1 MKSSLNFALRKTLN
15 IFSFFFSFQE
25 NINIYHLELYWIKK
39 KDESLP
45 AEDKFYT
52 LKLLG
57 CHLSMWNDIV
67 KVEEIQSHRD
77 LIYVREKFST
87 GETQFLAEL
96 LF

>member
-1 MKSSLNFALRKTLN
+1 
-15 IFSFFFSFQE
+15 
-25 NINIYHLELYWIKK
+25 
-39 KDESLP
+39 
-45 AEDKFYT
+45 
-52 LKLLG
+52 
-57 CHLSMWNDIV
+57 MWNDIV